1 MKISVIEKAA
11 QIAVVAHK
19 NQVRK
24 SDDTP
29 YIVHPFMVA
38 DKLIRYGFSD
48 FTIAAGLVH
57 DVIEDSDVTEA
68 DIRRDLGAE
77 VLEIVKYVSED
88 KTQVWEERKKHY
100 AERVRS
106 APPEAKAVC
115 AADKIHNLESSLI
128 AYEEQGESLWDKFN
142 RGREQKLEAEK
153 AVLASLKANW
163 EHPLLV
169 EYEELLGK
177 MEKLK

>member
-38 DKLIRYGFSD
+38 EKLIRYGFSD
-48 FTIAAGLVH
+48 YTVAAGLVH
-57 DVIEDSDVTEA
+57 DVIEDSDWTEA
-68 DIRRDLGAE
+68 DIEKDLGDE
-77 VLEIVKYVSED
+77 VLEIVKYISEN
-88 KTQVWEERKKHY
+88 KTQVWEERKQHY
-100 AERVRS
+100 AERMKE

-128 AYEEQGESLWDKFN
+128 AYEEQGENLWDKFN
-142 RGREQKLEAEK
+142 RGRDQKLEVEK
-153 AVLASLKANW
+153 LVLASLKFNW
-163 EHPLLV
+163 DHPLLV